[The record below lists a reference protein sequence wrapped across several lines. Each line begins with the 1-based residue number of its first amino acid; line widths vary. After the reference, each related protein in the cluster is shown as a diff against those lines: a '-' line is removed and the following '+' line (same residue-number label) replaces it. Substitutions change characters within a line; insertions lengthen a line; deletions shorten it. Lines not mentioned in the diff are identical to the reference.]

1 MGDIHVLFVVS
12 RGAILN
18 SWDEVE
24 STMQNIWRAGMKYW
38 KKRSR
43 ARADLDIKI
52 DVWREF

>member
-24 STMQNIWRAGMKYW
+24 STMQNIWRAEMKYW